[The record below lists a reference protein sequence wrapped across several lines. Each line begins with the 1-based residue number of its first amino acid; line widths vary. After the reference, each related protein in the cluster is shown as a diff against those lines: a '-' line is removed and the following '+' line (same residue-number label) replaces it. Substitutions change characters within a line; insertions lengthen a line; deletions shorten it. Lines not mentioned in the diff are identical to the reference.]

1 MAVRPHVELVSV
13 IVYLPQTRTLESDN
27 DWYASDDAFV
37 GEHNGSMKCAP
48 GWYCIYYR
56 IETVFPF
63 FRLLTCDI
71 HSSNMDTKHCL
82 NLRRMPI
89 HWVSRL
95 ASATQPLKYRN
106 LQQLPSLSDV
116 CLCEIHAPRT
126 LPRSKLLQ
134 AMNAMLLLSQIA
146 LRDIRQDLRAMDV
159 RKRTS
164 DSEPPRQKSKS
175 CSISDAGDS
184 WDQVCLV
191 DAQYNDARSL
201 L

>member
-1 MAVRPHVELVSV
+1 MSV
-13 IVYLPQTRTLESDN
+13 KCPPIKISRLPFANVHR
-27 DWYASDDAFV
+27 
-37 GEHNGSMKCAP
+37 
-48 GWYCIYYR
+48 
-56 IETVFPF
+56 
-63 FRLLTCDI
+63 
-71 HSSNMDTKHCL
+71 
-82 NLRRMPI
+82 I

-95 ASATQPLKYRN
+95 ALATQPLKYRN

-146 LRDIRQDLRAMDV
+146 LRDIRQGLRAMDV

-164 DSEPPRQKSKS
+164 DSEPARQKSKS